1 MLENFQLEI
10 DKIKIQLKHFIKNSI
25 DFNNKN
31 YININ
36 DFNFEDKGNNL
47 GFNKVL

>member
-1 MLENFQLEI
+1 MLE
-10 DKIKIQLKHFIKNSI
+10 KIKIQLKHFIKNSI

-36 DFNFEDKGNNL
+36 DFNFEDKGNIL
-47 GFNKVL
+47 GFNKVLWIQ